1 MSFITV
7 PFLAS
12 IYTGSTV
19 TAIPLVRDDP
29 CFQMGGIG
37 LEPTRHPSEKPG
49 VANASGAECG
59 ALVAHSPP
67 FDPDLAAV
75 ADAWP
80 ELPAA
85 IKAGILALI
94 GATK

>member
-1 MSFITV
+1 
-7 PFLAS
+7 
-12 IYTGSTV
+12 
-19 TAIPLVRDDP
+19 
-29 CFQMGGIG
+29 MGGIG

-49 VANASGAECG
+49 GADAGGAKSGALC
-59 ALVAHSPP
+59 AHSPP

-75 ADAWP
+75 ADAWT

-94 GATK
+94 GAMK